1 MSPQGL
7 MSMHDQPFDDQSLS
21 YGGSMPGSPGS
32 SLLSSNLH
40 TNRSLG
46 GEREAMRQTRGG
58 VRDSASGS
66 VITSSSNYSEEEQS
80 EVPESPLSRMS
91 AH

>member
-1 MSPQGL
+1 MSPQGP
-7 MSMHDQPFDDQSLS
+7 MSMHDQLFDDQSLS
-21 YGGSMPGSPGS
+21 YGSMPGSPGS

-46 GEREAMRQTRGG
+46 GDREAMRQARGG

-66 VITSSSNYSEEEQS
+66 VITSSSNYSEEEQ
-80 EVPESPLSRMS
+80 
-91 AH
+91 

>member
-1 MSPQGL
+1 
-7 MSMHDQPFDDQSLS
+7 MHDQPFDDQSLS
-21 YGGSMPGSPGS
+21 YGSMPGSPGS

-40 TNRSLG
+40 TNR
-46 GEREAMRQTRGG
+46 EAMRQARGG

-91 AH
+91 AHSYG